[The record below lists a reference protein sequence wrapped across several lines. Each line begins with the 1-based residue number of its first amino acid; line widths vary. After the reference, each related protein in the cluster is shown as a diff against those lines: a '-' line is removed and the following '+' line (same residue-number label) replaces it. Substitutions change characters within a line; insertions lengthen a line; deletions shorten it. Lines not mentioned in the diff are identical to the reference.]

1 MGARRGWIR
10 PAVPQSARPTFR
22 RMSDPVLR
30 DTFGRPLG
38 SLRISVTDRCNMRCR
53 YCMPED
59 EYVWLPR
66 ESILTFEEI
75 ARLVGVFGGL
85 GVHKIRLTGGEP
97 LLRHDLPTLVDLIA
111 RDARITDLAMTT
123 NGLLLAK
130 HAAALHRAG
139 LKRLTVS
146 LDTLRA
152 ARMLTFAKSERHGDV
167 LAGIAAARA
176 AGYDRLKLNSVVIRG
191 FNDDELADLLEFG
204 RANRAEVRFIE
215 YMDVGGATRWS
226 MDQVVSQREM
236 LGRWRRGAAV
246 GTGTRCPVPDR
257 GPARRPTSRD
267 AHPGR
272 LTTVSSTQDPRML
285 EKITVVGAG
294 NVGATTAQRLA
305 EKELARRVVL
315 VDVIEGVPQGKAL
328 DQWESA
334 SIEGFDTRVIG
345 ANDYA
350 PAAGSELVV
359 VTAGIARKPGM
370 SRDDLV
376 RTNADIVK
384 QVSQQIKQHCPQA
397 IVVVVSNPLDVMC
410 WVTKQV
416 TGFPRERVLGMAGV
430 LDTARYRAFLAEA
443 LDVSV
448 EDIQAMVL
456 GGHGDTMVPL
466 VSYTTVSGI
475 PVSQLLDQATL
486 AKIVERTRNG
496 GAEIVSFLKTGSAYY
511 APSAAVVQMVAAIVR
526 DKKRVLPCAAW
537 LEGEYGLSG
546 IYCGVPC
553 KLGRK
558 GLEKILEVKLSAE
571 EQVALK
577 KSAEAVKETMGA
589 VKL

>member
-1 MGARRGWIR
+1 
-10 PAVPQSARPTFR
+10 
-22 RMSDPVLR
+22 
-30 DTFGRPLG
+30 
-38 SLRISVTDRCNMRCR
+38 
-53 YCMPED
+53 
-59 EYVWLPR
+59 
-66 ESILTFEEI
+66 
-75 ARLVGVFGGL
+75 
-85 GVHKIRLTGGEP
+85 
-97 LLRHDLPTLVDLIA
+97 
-111 RDARITDLAMTT
+111 
-123 NGLLLAK
+123 
-130 HAAALHRAG
+130 
-139 LKRLTVS
+139 
-146 LDTLRA
+146 
-152 ARMLTFAKSERHGDV
+152 
-167 LAGIAAARA
+167 
-176 AGYDRLKLNSVVIRG
+176 
-191 FNDDELADLLEFG
+191 
-204 RANRAEVRFIE
+204 
-215 YMDVGGATRWS
+215 
-226 MDQVVSQREM
+226 
-236 LGRWRRGAAV
+236 
-246 GTGTRCPVPDR
+246 
-257 GPARRPTSRD
+257 
-267 AHPGR
+267 
-272 LTTVSSTQDPRML
+272 ML

-416 TGFPRERVLGMAGV
+416 TAFPRERVIGMAGV

-475 PVSQLLDQATL
+475 PVSQLLDKATL
-486 AKIVERTRNG
+486 DKIVDRTRNG
-496 GAEIVSFLKTGSAYY
+496 GAEIVAFLKTGSAYY
-511 APSAAVVQMVAAIVR
+511 APSAAVTQMVEAIVR
-526 DKKRVLPCAAW
+526 DKKRLLPCAAW
-537 LEGEYGLSG
+537 LQGEYGLSG
-546 IYCGVPC
+546 MYCGVPC
-553 KLGRK
+553 KLGAR
-558 GLEKILEVKLSAE
+558 GLEQILEVKLTPE
-571 EQVALK
+571 EAAALR
-577 KSAEAVKETMGA
+577 KSAEAVKETMAA
-589 VKL
+589 VKI